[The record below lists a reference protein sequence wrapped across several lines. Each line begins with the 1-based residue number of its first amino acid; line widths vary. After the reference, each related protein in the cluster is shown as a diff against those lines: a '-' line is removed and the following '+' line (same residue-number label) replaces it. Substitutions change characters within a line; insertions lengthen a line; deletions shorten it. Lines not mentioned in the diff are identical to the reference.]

1 MSEFTVSGPPEL
13 MSSVRASSPILRLRH
28 PSDAGP
34 GRALDEEIGSTDGVR
49 IARQHGCDTRVVFVD
64 ILREFIMEGITY
76 RKDIE
81 ETIERYKK
89 RVAKNPEDEIA
100 KEVLQDLE
108 WELRLIDRKEMMDKM
123 REEEPDRWTF
133 FMSGPNINE

>member
-1 MSEFTVSGPPEL
+1 M
-13 MSSVRASSPILRLRH
+13 
-28 PSDAGP
+28 
-34 GRALDEEIGSTDGVR
+34 
-49 IARQHGCDTRVVFVD
+49 
-64 ILREFIMEGITY
+64 
-76 RKDIE
+76 
-81 ETIERYKK
+81 IERYKK

-133 FMSGPNINE
+133 FI

>member
-1 MSEFTVSGPPEL
+1 
-13 MSSVRASSPILRLRH
+13 
-28 PSDAGP
+28 
-34 GRALDEEIGSTDGVR
+34 
-49 IARQHGCDTRVVFVD
+49 
-64 ILREFIMEGITY
+64 MEGITY
-76 RKDIE
+76 RQDIE

-89 RVAKNPEDEIA
+89 RVTKNPEDEIA

-133 FMSGPNINE
+133 FI

>member
-1 MSEFTVSGPPEL
+1 MAAIS
-13 MSSVRASSPILRLRH
+13 ASFSW
-28 PSDAGP
+28 
-34 GRALDEEIGSTDGVR
+34 T
-49 IARQHGCDTRVVFVD
+49 

-76 RKDIE
+76 RQDIE
-81 ETIERYKK
+81 ETIERYKE

>member
-1 MSEFTVSGPPEL
+1 
-13 MSSVRASSPILRLRH
+13 
-28 PSDAGP
+28 
-34 GRALDEEIGSTDGVR
+34 
-49 IARQHGCDTRVVFVD
+49 
-64 ILREFIMEGITY
+64 MEGITY
-76 RKDIE
+76 RQDIE

-89 RVAKNPEDEIA
+89 RVAKNLEDEIA

-133 FMSGPNINE
+133 FI

>member
-64 ILREFIMEGITY
+64 E
-76 RKDIE
+76 
-81 ETIERYKK
+81 

>member
-1 MSEFTVSGPPEL
+1 MAAIL
-13 MSSVRASSPILRLRH
+13 ASFSW
-28 PSDAGP
+28 
-34 GRALDEEIGSTDGVR
+34 T
-49 IARQHGCDTRVVFVD
+49 
-64 ILREFIMEGITY
+64 ILREF
-76 RKDIE
+76 
-81 ETIERYKK
+81 YKK

>member
-1 MSEFTVSGPPEL
+1 MAAIL
-13 MSSVRASSPILRLRH
+13 ASFSWTI
-28 PSDAGP
+28 
-34 GRALDEEIGSTDGVR
+34 V
-49 IARQHGCDTRVVFVD
+49 
-64 ILREFIMEGITY
+64 REFIMEGITY
-76 RKDIE
+76 RQDIE

>member
-1 MSEFTVSGPPEL
+1 MAAIL
-13 MSSVRASSPILRLRH
+13 ASFSW
-28 PSDAGP
+28 
-34 GRALDEEIGSTDGVR
+34 T
-49 IARQHGCDTRVVFVD
+49 

-76 RKDIE
+76 RQDIE

-133 FMSGPNINE
+133 FISGPNINE

>member
-1 MSEFTVSGPPEL
+1 
-13 MSSVRASSPILRLRH
+13 
-28 PSDAGP
+28 
-34 GRALDEEIGSTDGVR
+34 
-49 IARQHGCDTRVVFVD
+49 
-64 ILREFIMEGITY
+64 MEGITY

-108 WELRLIDRKEMMDKM
+108 WELRLIDRKRDDGQNEGG
-123 REEEPDRWTF
+123 RADRWT
-133 FMSGPNINE
+133 SL

>member
-1 MSEFTVSGPPEL
+1 MAAVL
-13 MSSVRASSPILRLRH
+13 ASFSW
-28 PSDAGP
+28 
-34 GRALDEEIGSTDGVR
+34 T
-49 IARQHGCDTRVVFVD
+49 

-76 RKDIE
+76 RQDIE

>member
-1 MSEFTVSGPPEL
+1 
-13 MSSVRASSPILRLRH
+13 
-28 PSDAGP
+28 
-34 GRALDEEIGSTDGVR
+34 
-49 IARQHGCDTRVVFVD
+49 
-64 ILREFIMEGITY
+64 MEGITY

-133 FMSGPNINE
+133 FMVHLGSPWNAALTFKKKYRSSRKP

>member
-1 MSEFTVSGPPEL
+1 
-13 MSSVRASSPILRLRH
+13 
-28 PSDAGP
+28 
-34 GRALDEEIGSTDGVR
+34 
-49 IARQHGCDTRVVFVD
+49 
-64 ILREFIMEGITY
+64 MEGITY
-76 RKDIE
+76 RQDIE

-89 RVAKNPEDEIA
+89 QVAKNPEDEIA

-133 FMSGPNINE
+133 FI

>member
-1 MSEFTVSGPPEL
+1 
-13 MSSVRASSPILRLRH
+13 
-28 PSDAGP
+28 
-34 GRALDEEIGSTDGVR
+34 
-49 IARQHGCDTRVVFVD
+49 
-64 ILREFIMEGITY
+64 MEGITY
-76 RKDIE
+76 RQDIE
-81 ETIERYKK
+81 ETIERYKE

-133 FMSGPNINE
+133 FI